1 MSDAILLV
9 DDEANVLKALQR
21 ALIDED
27 WEVQTASSGDEAL
40 ALLKEARFKVIV
52 SDERMPGMTGSEFL
66 SLASLRAP
74 ETVRIMLTGHA
85 SLDGAMRAV
94 NGGEIYRFLIKP
106 WNDVELRMAIRSG
119 IERYDLDMENRR
131 LLSLV
136 RRQEYRLQQAER
148 LQPGITI
155 PEKNADGSFRVEELS
170 DGEIKALLRDCGV
183 GTPEKGG

>member
-1 MSDAILLV
+1 MTHAILLV
-9 DDEANVLKALQR
+9 DDETNVLKALQR

-27 WEVQTASSGDEAL
+27 YDVQTASGGEEAL
-40 ALLKEARFKVIV
+40 ALLKEVRFKVIV
-52 SDERMPGMTGSEFL
+52 SDERMPGMTGSELL

-106 WNDVELRMAIRSG
+106 WNDAELRLAIRSG
-119 IERYDLDMENRR
+119 IEKYDLEMENRE

-136 RRQEYRLQQAER
+136 RRQEHRLQQAEK
-148 LQPGITI
+148 LQPGITT
-155 PEKNADGSFRVEELS
+155 PEKNGDGSFRVEELS
-170 DGEIKALLRDCGV
+170 PREIKDLLRDCGV
-183 GTPEKGG
+183 GTPEQNE